1 MEERYGCWEGEGEGE
16 EEKRWAWGGRE
27 LVIYGGGGVV
37 FCFLG
42 LWFFVFFYLCCPYC
56 GRMCCVKVGRES
68 GCGGGGR
75 RGMSDRS
82 CGTVALL

>member
-1 MEERYGCWEGEGEGE
+1 MGVGRGRGRG
-16 EEKRWAWGGRE
+16 RRRSGGHGGGGS
-27 LVIYGGGGVV
+27 LSFMGGGGVV